1 MIFEKQDMTQIYVL
15 HRDLKQFGD
24 LTRKLMGN
32 RCSFFTI
39 LINMNFFSGKF
50 FVEKWFM
57 NKLINADMEILRRK
71 SIHQINGNNSLMKIC
86 EV

>member
-1 MIFEKQDMTQIYVL
+1 
-15 HRDLKQFGD
+15 
-24 LTRKLMGN
+24 MGN
-32 RCSFFTI
+32 GCSFFTTF
-39 LINMNFFSGKF
+39 INMNFFSGKF
-50 FVEKWFM
+50 FVEKLFM